1 MQQART
7 SRIIIVTLS
16 ALAGTA
22 AAQSVERL
30 MPYTAGDAF
39 AEDINDNGEVVGQS
53 MLVGFGLR
61 PTYWDADGTPTTLG
75 LISGGVT
82 GSAYAIN
89 NNGEIVGY
97 TEFGDTSGKAT
108 LWSDLTTIV
117 DIHDTIGSINTSVAW
132 DISDS
137 GTIVGQANIAPG
149 IFARGFVWDQAN
161 PAVQAGSDR
170 YPGGANY
177 GINNVGVV
185 VGSAFFFGDPDD
197 AMIAIPDGRGGY
209 DYPFI
214 NPMGRFFSQAR
225 AINETGM
232 VVGHSGY
239 GSTTNTWNACIFTG
253 DDRDPVQT
261 LGTLPGLDTSEGLDV
276 NDSGLIVGYA
286 WDGTGSGIDPRAWA
300 WVDGT
305 MYDLNELLEEGGEFE
320 ILSRATGVNNN
331 GDIVGWG
338 RLLDGSVGA
347 FLIEGFAPP
356 SDCAADL
363 NGDGMLDF
371 FDVSTFLS
379 AFNAQDPVADFDR
392 NDAWDFFDVSAF
404 LSAFNAGCP

>member
-30 MPYTAGDAF
+30 MPYTTGDAF

-61 PTYWDADGTPTTLG
+61 PTHWDADGTPTNLG

-197 AMIAIPDGRGGY
+197 AMIATPDGRGGY

-305 MYDLNELLEEGGEFE
+305 MYDLNELLDEGGEFE